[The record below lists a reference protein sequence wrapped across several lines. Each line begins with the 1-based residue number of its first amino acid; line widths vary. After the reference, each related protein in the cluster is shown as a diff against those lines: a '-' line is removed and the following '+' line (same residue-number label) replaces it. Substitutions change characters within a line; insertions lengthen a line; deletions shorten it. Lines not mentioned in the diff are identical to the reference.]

1 MDPAATYWKCATL
14 GSILDAARC
23 SERQG
28 EIVAVKGDR
37 VRPTLAGLVL
47 MLSLSACGT
56 SAAPPPTPT
65 PSPAPTSTPLPTPTI
80 ETGYDQY
87 VAWRS
92 GMVDV
97 AGHIKRAYYAIA
109 AALYTG
115 ERGDYLN
122 SEGHMQDAQDAIRD
136 AEYSYSSLQ
145 APIGYRY
152 INWVMGQALK
162 SYDRGAADL
171 TRGIGVG
178 DVQSIHQAALEINTG
193 ALDLRRINALES
205 QKQWL
210 VWLDRSYNKAE
221 KPKVLHT

>member
-1 MDPAATYWKCATL
+1 MVEVYDARVYTLLTLRLDRGCQVESMKGRVLTPA
-14 GSILDAARC
+14 
-23 SERQG
+23 
-28 EIVAVKGDR
+28 VV
-37 VRPTLAGLVL
+37 GLVL
-47 MLSLSACGT
+47 TAGLAACGGT